1 MPMGCALAINLVM
14 FALTIKEYC
23 AVEEDARRHLNT
35 GIKEKEKEM
44 ERYSSDAY
52 WKVYNLK
59 VDFFNHGLEGSIF
72 DQNS

>member
-1 MPMGCALAINLVM
+1 MGCALAINLVM

-59 VDFFNHGLEGSIF
+59 VDFFNHRVEGIF
-72 DQNS
+72 F